1 MCTLYRPAVMRR
13 FPDRTTNIGTII
25 NSYLGCKKELEDH
38 VVHLLFSA
46 NRWELQKEI
55 LETLESG
62 TSVCIDRYAYSGVAF
77 SAAKV
82 YCTVYCCCICPH
94 PTLVCIK
101 AWAQHRLVQ
110 AA

>member
-1 MCTLYRPAVMRR
+1 MRR

-82 YCTVYCCCICPH
+82 CCTVVVLVPIPH
-94 PTLVCIK
+94 LYFSLGS
-101 AWAQHRLVQ
+101 A
-110 AA
+110 